1 MEEREDQKVFWI
13 VILVLLLLTRIPAM
27 ATYLSIDNVN
37 LAFSLERFDP
47 RVHQPQPPGYPF
59 FVGFAHI
66 VNLPF
71 RDPGR
76 TFTFISVLVSGL
88 SLIMAF
94 QLGNR
99 MFSRWTG
106 IAGAFL
112 LVVNPVFWHS
122 GLDGPLRPNLALFS
136 LLTAYC
142 CWRCWNGEK
151 QFAFWGAAALGI
163 GSGFRPDLLAFLFPI
178 WLISTW
184 AGTRSWAAVLKSFA
198 LMMVIVA
205 IWVGMLVLAM
215 GGIGTFLRIMLDYGV
230 DQSRAESLVLGSS
243 ILAWL
248 RQINRLVIW
257 NGLAVLS
264 WVWALPFF
272 YRNRNRLPIGSS
284 QTAFMLVWL
293 VPGLTLQA
301 LIHIGAPGH
310 TLFSVP
316 ALCVLGGYVLSFIR
330 GRDLVLASALIF
342 NVMLFLDYFPLP
354 AVVNESLSR
363 GTPSIK
369 NAMLFGTFESSLGQV
384 RWLDDIT
391 RTTLKEIEE
400 FTPSDRPSL
409 IITTD
414 TYVDQWFMNW
424 RIGRYY
430 LPKEDFWI
438 LYDGEKRRVEH
449 IRHNVLLEMRDSI
462 PLRVPIF
469 REGRILWL
477 IEPDSAFHKQLANV
491 QKLRGG
497 KYVFYSDVTPDSPS
511 FGIGEFEILP
521 APFGFLPNQ
530 TSAGSRR

>member
-1 MEEREDQKVFWI
+1 
-13 VILVLLLLTRIPAM
+13 
-27 ATYLSIDNVN
+27 Y
-37 LAFSLERFDP
+37 
-47 RVHQPQPPGYPF
+47 G
-59 FVGFAHI
+59 
-66 VNLPF
+66 
-71 RDPGR
+71 
-76 TFTFISVLVSGL
+76 
-88 SLIMAF
+88 
-94 QLGNR
+94 
-99 MFSRWTG
+99 
-106 IAGAFL
+106 AG
-112 LVVNPVFWHS
+112 
-122 GLDGPLRPNLALFS
+122 
-136 LLTAYC
+136 
-142 CWRCWNGEK
+142 
-151 QFAFWGAAALGI
+151 
-163 GSGFRPDLLAFLFPI
+163 
-178 WLISTW
+178 
-184 AGTRSWAAVLKSFA
+184 SWAAVLKSVA
-198 LMMVIVA
+198 LVMVIVA
-205 IWVGMLVLAM
+205 IWVGILVLAM

-257 NGLAVLS
+257 NRLAVIS

-272 YRNRNRLPIGSS
+272 FRNRDRLPIGS

-354 AVVNESLSR
+354 AGVNESLSR
-363 GTPSIK
+363 GAPSIK

-391 RTTLKEIEE
+391 RTPLKEIEE

-477 IEPDSAFHKQLANV
+477 I
-491 QKLRGG
+491 
-497 KYVFYSDVTPDSPS
+497 
-511 FGIGEFEILP
+511 
-521 APFGFLPNQ
+521 
-530 TSAGSRR
+530 